1 MTERK
6 TRRKRGNTAEEQQAY
21 RDRQKSLG
29 RPTSDVVAMAVF
41 RCLVGHAAIRKNEDA
56 FFKIEDL
63 VVEDLLRRYP
73 ELSREGIQHRYE
85 SMTDELVRLHQQG
98 LFDPRS

>member
-1 MTERK
+1 MAERK

-21 RDRQKSLG
+21 RERQKSLG

-85 SMTDELVRLHQQG
+85 SMADELVRLHQLG